1 MHVNAICVTCGT
13 QFADAAKLP
22 SECPICNE
30 ERQYVGL
37 DGQQWTTLEE
47 LRQTHQTKVVGEEA
61 LLTSFS
67 IEPHFGIGQ
76 RTFLIQSPEGNVLW
90 DCISLLDDSTIRQ
103 IQSLGGL
110 KAIAIS
116 HPHYYTTMVEW
127 SRAFGD
133 VPIYL
138 HRDDEKWVMRPD
150 SSIRFWEGE
159 AHRIF
164 EDLTLIHCGGHF
176 AGATVLHWPRGGD
189 GKGALLTGDTIQVV
203 PDRRWVSFMYSY
215 PNYIPLPADSVR
227 RIVTSIEPFTFDRI
241 YGAFPKMTVASG
253 GMDAI
258 HSSAE
263 RYLRAMGDDAGQLPS
278 GWRHVAE
285 ERR

>member
-1 MHVNAICVTCGT
+1 MIWLSCRFVYVNAICVTCGT
-13 QFADAAKLP
+13 QFTDAPKPPA
-22 SECPICNE
+22 ECPICNE

-47 LRQTHQTKVVGEEA
+47 LRQTYQTKVLGEEA

-76 RTFLIQSPEGNVLW
+76 RAFLIQSPEGNVLW
-90 DCISLLDDSTIRQ
+90 DCISLLDDSTIRH
-103 IQSLGGL
+103 IQDLGGL

-133 VPIYL
+133 VPIHL
-138 HRDDEKWVMRPD
+138 HKDDEKWVMRPD

-159 AHRIF
+159 TYRIL
-164 EDLTLIHCGGHF
+164 EDLTLIRGGGHF
-176 AGATVLHWPRGGD
+176 AGATVLHWPRGAD

-227 RIVTSIEPFTFDRI
+227 RIVSSVEPFMFDRI

-253 GMDAI
+253 GKDAV
-258 HSSAE
+258 HRSAQ
-263 RYLRAMGDDAGQLPS
+263 RYLRAIAGT
-278 GWRHVAE
+278 
-285 ERR
+285 